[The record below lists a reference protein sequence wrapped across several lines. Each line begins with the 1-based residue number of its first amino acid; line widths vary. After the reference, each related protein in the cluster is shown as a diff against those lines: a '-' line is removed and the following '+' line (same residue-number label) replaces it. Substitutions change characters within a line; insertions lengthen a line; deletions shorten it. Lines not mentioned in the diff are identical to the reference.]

1 MIVLGSS
8 PPCRWIVNFDVD
20 FMDGLVL
27 AALVGAHVPFVV
39 CYLILDLYSQD
50 FCFFQCLKKIHYPQ
64 EYFSRK
70 YKQLVLLT
78 WKEKI
83 KKK

>member
-39 CYLILDLYSQD
+39 CYFILDLYSQD
-50 FCFFQCLKKIHYPQ
+50 FCFFQCLKKNPLSAGIFQ
-64 EYFSRK
+64 QKVQAVSFVNLEREY
-70 YKQLVLLT
+70 
-78 WKEKI
+78 

>member
-39 CYLILDLYSQD
+39 SYFILDLYNNG
-50 FCFFQCLKKIHYPQ
+50 FCFFQCFKKSVIR
-64 EYFSRK
+64 RK

-78 WKEKI
+78 WKENR